1 MLFNAVS
8 PYFGRFLFFLLLSYF
23 LGKTIRFLLR
33 NYLEKQSIF
42 TDTFYNL
49 FLGKLTICLLTALFF
64 TFGKTVFLQFIPLGF
79 VVLDYYWNKTQSS
92 AHKVQTHRTRW
103 FFIPILFVLSIIVF
117 SWEVLISTYY
127 EGFSFKMPFAD
138 MLWYADISQY
148 LVITGEENIHHASNL
163 LDKNFNGLVLYH
175 YFDLWLNGFVTATMG
190 GTSYLNLAFVSTPAL
205 IFTVLVG
212 ILSLVQHYRTV
223 NAFYILLAFLFLF
236 LSGIILNLGLEWD
249 FLRHLEG
256 YNADLFHYKMRKYAP
271 YYLVFMAFSVLVV
284 HREYF
289 TAIICLLCLPVM
301 SIVTTPA
308 VVGAVLIL
316 SPFFYFLEYYRRKY
330 LYRILILGLTTPAFL
345 WIFSQIFGY
354 QSKLYSS
361 FSLFLLDFSE
371 TQFNIFFGS
380 ILLIC
385 ILYLPFLLL
394 LLFFQRS
401 FKKIF
406 QEKIIFLLA
415 FWAMTSFLGLL
426 AWTFTYQKGDS
437 WQLFV
442 KPTMPFLNCVFMI
455 LFLSLMAHQSRSTP
469 KAIIKTMLVI
479 VLTFN
484 MLRLLQ
490 LGKNYIA
497 YSPQAREE
505 WFSPDFLFKIKEVL
519 NSRHFNAVGVSIVG
533 AADRAWAS
541 GAYKNTPM
549 MFRTGDY
556 LAVMKPRFTTL
567 PISDLDVY
575 QVVLGE
581 YREGF
586 SDSPFYRFVEKQ
598 KGEEKFVSVD
608 QSQIDFIDLHFIEYV
623 TVAKNGRISELLAQ
637 RIEQTITDERSGEKF
652 LILKK
657 KSAEE

>member
-1 MLFNAVS
+1 MLFNAII
-8 PYFGRFLFFLLLSYF
+8 PYFGRFLFFLLVSYF
-23 LGKTIRFLLR
+23 VGKTIRFLLR
-33 NYLEKQSIF
+33 NYLEKQSFF

-79 VVLDYYWNKTQSS
+79 VVLDYYWNKMQSGS
-92 AHKVQTHRTRW
+92 HKAQTHRTKW
-103 FFIPILFVLSIIVF
+103 FFVPILFLLGMAVF
-117 SWEVLISTYY
+117 SWEVMISTYS
-127 EGFSFKMPFAD
+127 EGFPFKMPFAD

-148 LVITGEENIHHASNL
+148 LVITGEENIHHAANL

-212 ILSLVQHYRTV
+212 ILSLIQHYRTI
-223 NAFYILLAFLFLF
+223 NAFYVFLAFLFLF

-284 HREYF
+284 HKEYF
-289 TAIICLLCLPVM
+289 TAIICLLCLPMM
-301 SIVTTPA
+301 SIVTMPA
-308 VVGAVLIL
+308 VVGAVLLL
-316 SPFFYFLEYYRRKY
+316 SPLFYFLEYYRRKY
-330 LYRILILGLTTPAFL
+330 LYRILILGFTTPAFL
-345 WIFSQIFGY
+345 LVFSQIFGY

-361 FSLFLLDFSE
+361 VNFYFDFSE
-371 TQFNIFFGS
+371 TQFNILFGS
-380 ILLIC
+380 ILLVC

-394 LLFFQRS
+394 FFSFQHS

-415 FWAMTSFLGLL
+415 FWAITSFIGLL
-426 AWTFTYQKGDS
+426 TWTLTYQKGDS
-437 WQLFV
+437 WQVFV
-442 KPTMPFLNCVFMI
+442 KPAMPFLNCVFMV
-455 LFLSLMAHQSRSTP
+455 LFLSLMAHQRNSTP
-469 KAIIKTMLVI
+469 KIIIKTVLVI

-484 MLRLLQ
+484 MLRLFQ

-497 YSPQAREE
+497 HSPVATEE
-505 WFSPDFLFKIKEVL
+505 WFSPDFLFNVKEVL

-533 AADRAWAS
+533 AADRPWAS

-556 LAVMKPRFTTL
+556 LAVMKPRFTVL
-567 PISDLDVY
+567 PISDFDVY
-575 QVVLGE
+575 GVVTGE
-581 YREGF
+581 YRDGF
-586 SDSPFYRFVEKQ
+586 LDSPFYRFVEKQ
-598 KGEEKFVSVD
+598 KNEGIFVSLD
-608 QSQIDFIDLHFIEYV
+608 QCQIDFINLHFIEYV
-623 TVAKNGRISELLAQ
+623 TVGKNGRISELLAQ
-637 RIEQTITDERSGEKF
+637 RIEQTITDERSGERF
-652 LILKK
+652 LVLKK
-657 KSAEE
+657 KNIEE